1 MHTDTRRQE
10 FTHRNCHVSTE
21 AHPLLLLDEL
31 MLLELEELDGGATN
45 QEMDCTYDDLK
56 LLLNELDQP

>member
-1 MHTDTRRQE
+1 M
-10 FTHRNCHVSTE
+10 
-21 AHPLLLLDEL
+21 LLDEL